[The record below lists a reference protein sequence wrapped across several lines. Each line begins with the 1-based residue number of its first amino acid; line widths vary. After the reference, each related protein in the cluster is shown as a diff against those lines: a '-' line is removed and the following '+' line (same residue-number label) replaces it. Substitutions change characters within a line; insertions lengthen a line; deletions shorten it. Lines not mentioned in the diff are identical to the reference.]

1 MKTYTINEVARMSGL
16 SARTIRGYIKTGFLS
31 GEKIDG
37 VWKFSREEV
46 GELFANKAVSQSLRA
61 KRNAVIY
68 DFLLDDR
75 KKNDEMCSILDL
87 FAEEEAAAEI
97 SDFFCSKISSGEY
110 SEMNFS
116 FEHHGKYVRVSLTGP
131 AESVLKILSEYY
143 E

>member
-1 MKTYTINEVARMSGL
+1 M
-16 SARTIRGYIKTGFLS
+16 
-31 GEKIDG
+31 
-37 VWKFSREEV
+37 

-116 FEHHGKYVRVSLTGP
+116 FEKDIANGGVDE
-131 AESVLKILSEYY
+131 ESDDYIFVKNQKNVAVLKC
-143 E
+143 